1 MLIAVGSVK
10 GAPGVTTVTTALA
23 ALWPEAQHTRRL
35 VAELDP
41 SGGDL
46 AVRYGLPATP
56 GLASFA
62 AATRRTREPAAVWDH
77 THLVVGGSH
86 VLPAPP
92 AAAQAHAALT
102 ILASGPGRS
111 LLRGAAANPGVVLLA
126 DCGRLGPA
134 TPAEAIARQ
143 ADVLLLVSGTRPDEL
158 AHTAARLGELAAWTP
173 RPCLL
178 LTGTG
183 HSTRD
188 VERAL
193 GIPTIGRLPH
203 DPTGAAAL
211 TRITPPAQRRRGL
224 ARRIAA
230 LARALTAPSATPRPT
245 PDGGLPA
252 AVPGVPPQQV
262 RTAGPSLPGPP
273 SPSAPASPPS
283 PPSAGEQV
291 RRDVQHSTSAGQ
303 EPLS

>member
-10 GAPGVTTVTTALA
+10 AAPGVTTVTAALA

-102 ILASGPGRS
+102 ILASGPGSS
-111 LLRGAAANPGVVLLA
+111 LLHGAAANPGVALLA
-126 DCGRLGPA
+126 DCGRLDPA
-134 TPAEAIARQ
+134 TPAEAIARR

-158 AHTAARLGELAAWTP
+158 AHTATRLGELAAWTP

-183 HSTRD
+183 HPTRD

-211 TRITPPAQRRRGL
+211 TRITSPSQRRHGL

-230 LARALTAPSATPRPT
+230 LARALAGPPATPRPT
-245 PDGGLPA
+245 PAGGPPA

-262 RTAGPSLPGPP
+262 RTAGASLPGPP
-273 SPSAPASPPS
+273 SPAAPASPPS
-283 PPSAGEQV
+283 AAEPV
-291 RRDVQHSTSAGQ
+291 RRDDQHSTSARK